1 MIAIYVMKCDL
12 FGRCHMWESFYF
24 ARLLSLCGEYT
35 LSPILIDR
43 IPWLLKLRKKA
54 PMVFVSISKIIHKPY
69 KMKQQKKI
77 HGRRQSIGYIKPK
90 ERNDFIFN
98 LFHFDF
104 FFRSRIFPPLHC
116 SKSSSCWN
124 NMIRLLLFSQWSSH
138 RIYFDCFSSP
148 WFQFFPIF
156 IASMQFVGR
165 FYFQSILLILNVVPL
180 TRNIASYSLNVR
192 SEFYVENMK

>member
-69 KMKQQKKI
+69 KMKQQKKYTADGSPLGTSSPRKEMI
-77 HGRRQSIGYIKPK
+77 LFLIYFISIFSFAAEFFLLFIA
-90 ERNDFIFN
+90 RNHLLVETIWFG
-98 LFHFDF
+98 F
-104 FFRSRIFPPLHC
+104 FFFHNDHHIAFILTAFRVPDSNFFQYLSLQC
-116 SKSSSCWN
+116 N
-124 NMIRLLLFSQWSSH
+124 LLAGFISN
-138 RIYFDCFSSP
+138 
-148 WFQFFPIF
+148 QFFSF
-156 IASMQFVGR
+156 
-165 FYFQSILLILNVVPL
+165 
-180 TRNIASYSLNVR
+180 
-192 SEFYVENMK
+192 

>member
-69 KMKQQKKI
+69 KMKQQGKKYTAVVHLLFLI
-77 HGRRQSIGYIKPK
+77 YFISIFSFAAEFFLLFIA
-90 ERNDFIFN
+90 RNHLLVETIWFG
-98 LFHFDF
+98 F
-104 FFRSRIFPPLHC
+104 FFLHNDHHIAFILTAFRVPDSNFFQYLSLQC
-116 SKSSSCWN
+116 N
-124 NMIRLLLFSQWSSH
+124 LLAGFISN
-138 RIYFDCFSSP
+138 
-148 WFQFFPIF
+148 QFFSF
-156 IASMQFVGR
+156 
-165 FYFQSILLILNVVPL
+165 
-180 TRNIASYSLNVR
+180 
-192 SEFYVENMK
+192 